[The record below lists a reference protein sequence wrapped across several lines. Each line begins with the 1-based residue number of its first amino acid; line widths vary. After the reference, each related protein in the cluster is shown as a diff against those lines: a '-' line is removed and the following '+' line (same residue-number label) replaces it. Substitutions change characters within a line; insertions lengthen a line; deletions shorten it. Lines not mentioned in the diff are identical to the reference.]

1 MSRVP
6 VLLSVVLVLFLVTA
20 PAGVTVAQSDG
31 ETVTVTVAVRDQAG
45 NPISNAD
52 LDLEWDGGSATA
64 TTAGNGKA
72 FVDVPAGAEVTI
84 SVTHPQYVRNSPYII
99 SSASER
105 EVEVEVFRKSSVRLE
120 VSDDDGPVADARVLI
135 ERGGLDVATGR
146 TGSNGVF
153 ESGVLQA
160 GSYTITVSKPGYY
173 TRQKPLE
180 IEGDITNRVAVRR
193 GSVAVGVRVVDPHFD
208 PPRPVPSATVTLTDV
223 GTDRTDTRGN
233 ASVTAP
239 VNTETT
245 LRVTR
250 DGYRTVERDLT
261 VGEEATNLSVDISR
275 TPSLTLEAA
284 NERIVAGER
293 VIVSAT
299 DAYGDPATVAEV
311 YLDGERVG
319 TTDGEGEARVRIDD
333 SGDHTLYVTRDG
345 VRSNEVS
352 VEAISADGDDAGT
365 ADATP
370 TASPTSEPT
379 ATPTATTTTGT
390 SPGFTPLLA
399 VLAVLVVAARAARR

>member
-6 VLLSVVLVLFLVTA
+6 VLLSVVLALSLVTT
-20 PAGVTVAQSDG
+20 AGVTVAQSDG
-31 ETVTVTVAVRDQAG
+31 ETVTVTVAVTDRAG

-52 LDLEWDGGSATA
+52 LDVTWDGGSTTA

-84 SVTHPQYVRNSPYII
+84 RVTHPRYVRNSPYII

-105 EVEVEVFRKSSVRLE
+105 EVEIEVFRKSSVRLE

-160 GSYTITVSKPGYY
+160 GDYTITVSKPGYV
-173 TRQKPLE
+173 TRRKPLE
-180 IEGDITNRVAVRR
+180 IDGDITNRVAMRR
-193 GSVAVGVRVVDPHFD
+193 GTVAVDVRVVDPHFD
-208 PPRPVPSATVTLTDV
+208 PARPVSSATVTLDDI
-223 GTDRTDTRGN
+223 GSNRTDTGGN

-261 VGEEATNLSVDISR
+261 VGETATTLSVDLSR
-275 TPSLTLEAA
+275 TRSLTLEAA

-293 VIVSAT
+293 VIVSVT
-299 DAYGDPATVAEV
+299 DAYGDPASVAEV

-319 TTDGEGEARVRIDD
+319 TTDGEGEARIRIADP
-333 SGDHTLYVTRDG
+333 GDHTLYVTKNG
-345 VRSNEVS
+345 VRSNEVQ
-352 VEAISADGDDAGT
+352 VEAISADGGSDS
-365 ADATP
+365 ADATA
-370 TASPTSEPT
+370 TATTTPESTGTE
-379 ATPTATTTTGT
+379 TPTATMTTGT
-390 SPGFTPLLA
+390 SPGFTPMLALLA
-399 VLAVLVVAARAARR
+399 MFVVAARLARR